1 MPRIAGTRDRFEQ
14 PMTRASAARAIH
26 GTTVRDVMRIQMV
39 TVVPEMT
46 VRELAQTLLESGVR
60 AAPVLDPTGKILGVA
75 SQVEVT
81 RLTLGEWPVSHHANG
96 NGNGTHPTE
105 SEGAES
111 PLDTLRVRDVM
122 SPVGPTVSPDE
133 SVKRLVSRFVRERL
147 KRALV
152 VENGMLLGIVA
163 PIDVLGAI
171 DEVG

>member
-1 MPRIAGTRDRFEQ
+1 
-14 PMTRASAARAIH
+14 
-26 GTTVRDVMRIQMV
+26 MRIQMV

-46 VRELAQTLLESGVR
+46 VRELAHTLLESGVR
-60 AAPVLDPTGKILGVA
+60 AAPVLGPTGKILGVA

-81 RLTLGEWPVSHHANG
+81 RLTLGEWPASHANG
-96 NGNGTHPTE
+96 TGSGTHPMPSTE
-105 SEGAES
+105 SDGAES
-111 PLDTLRVRDVM
+111 PLDRLRVRDVM

-133 SVKRLVSRFVRERL
+133 SVKKLVSRFVRERL

>member
-1 MPRIAGTRDRFEQ
+1 
-14 PMTRASAARAIH
+14 MTRASAARAIQ

-46 VRELAQTLLESGVR
+46 VRELAHTLLESGVR
-60 AAPVLDPTGKILGVA
+60 AAPVLGPTGKILGVA
-75 SQVEVT
+75 SQVDVT
-81 RLTLGEWPVSHHANG
+81 RLTLGEWPVPAGAKPDG
-96 NGNGTHPTE
+96 NGAHPSTGST
-105 SEGAES
+105 SEQS
-111 PLDTLRVRDVM
+111 PLDQLRVRDVM
-122 SPVGPTVSPDE
+122 SPIGPTVSPDE